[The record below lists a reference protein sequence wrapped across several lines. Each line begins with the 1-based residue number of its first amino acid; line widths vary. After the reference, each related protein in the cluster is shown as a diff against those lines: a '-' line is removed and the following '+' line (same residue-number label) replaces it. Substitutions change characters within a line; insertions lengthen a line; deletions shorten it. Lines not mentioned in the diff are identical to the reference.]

1 MTFLKSIFAGLV
13 VLALAMLAKP
23 LLVRALQ
30 LNAAGGTTPPLP
42 PPRSRTTAGLPAFGP
57 GAMPRYDSAA
67 PQGRRLPPPDEPQD
81 MLDAVINVRRIE
93 GRINAATTK
102 RVAEL
107 LQRHPDLAAQAM
119 RRWLAQRGDSR

>member
-1 MTFLKSIFAGLV
+1 MFAGLV

-30 LNAAGGTTPPLP
+30 LNAGGETTPAP
-42 PPRSRTTAGLPAFGP
+42 PPSRPRAAAGQLT
-57 GAMPRYDSAA
+57 MPRYDPAA
-67 PQGRRLPPPDEPQD
+67 PQGRRQLPAEEPED

-119 RRWLAQRGDSR
+119 RRWLAQRDDSR

>member
-1 MTFLKSIFAGLV
+1 MFAGLV

-30 LNAAGGTTPPLP
+30 LNAGTGTTPPLAP
-42 PPRSRTTAGLPAFGP
+42 PGPRAAGGP
-57 GAMPRYDSAA
+57 PTMPRYDPTA
-67 PQGRRLPPPDEPQD
+67 PAGRRQLPADEPED

-119 RRWLAQRGDSR
+119 RRWLAQRDDSR

>member
-30 LNAAGGTTPPLP
+30 MNAAGGPAPGTPPRPGTAHAPLAVPRQDLRSPAGRRP
-42 PPRSRTTAGLPAFGP
+42 PPAGEPA
-57 GAMPRYDSAA
+57 
-67 PQGRRLPPPDEPQD
+67 D
-81 MLDAVINVRRIE
+81 MLDAVIDVRRIE

-119 RRWLAQRGDSR
+119 RRWLAQGSDSR

>member
-23 LLVRALQ
+23 LLVRALR
-30 LNAAGGTTPPLP
+30 LNAVGGTTPPLP
-42 PPRSRTTAGLPAFGP
+42 PPRSRTTAGLPAFGQRS
-57 GAMPRYDSAA
+57 MPRHDSAA

-93 GRINAATTK
+93 GRISAATTK

-119 RRWLAQRGDSR
+119 RRWLAQGGDSR

>member
-30 LNAAGGTTPPLP
+30 LNAGGGTTPPFP
-42 PPRSRTTAGLPAFGP
+42 PPRSRPAGAPLT
-57 GAMPRYDSAA
+57 MPRYDPATPA
-67 PQGRRLPPPDEPQD
+67 GRRQLPAEEPED
-81 MLDAVINVRRIE
+81 MLDAVINVRRVE
-93 GRINAATTK
+93 GRINAATTR

-119 RRWLAQRGDSR
+119 RRWLAQRDDSR

>member
-1 MTFLKSIFAGLV
+1 MTFLKSMFAGLV

-30 LNAAGGTTPPLP
+30 LNA
-42 PPRSRTTAGLPAFGP
+42 GLPVPP
-57 GAMPRYDSAA
+57 GAGPPSRRRAVAGAGAVSRPGTAA
-67 PQGRRLPPPDEPQD
+67 PAARKPAEEPED

-119 RRWLAQRGDSR
+119 RRWLAQGSDSR

>member
-1 MTFLKSIFAGLV
+1 MTFLKSLFAGLV

-30 LNAAGGTTPPLP
+30 LNSESGAAPPPPPPRPRAAGGPL
-42 PPRSRTTAGLPAFGP
+42 T
-57 GAMPRYDSAA
+57 MPRYDPAA
-67 PQGRRLPPPDEPQD
+67 PAGRRQLPADEPED

-119 RRWLAQRGDSR
+119 RRWLAQRDDSR